1 MPNVNVHTCTNLCAY
16 LYLWILIYI
25 YIRICTYL
33 YRCLMEIHTCI
44 YLPIYVYTHMYLH
57 RHQYVYIWNMDLF
70 IYLLFSDTPV
80 YLSRHHDVSPSHSP
94 CRFQA
99 TAGRRSWPLRA
110 TTSSSSTS
118 TAVLQVPAM
127 WFPLVDGI
135 QQWDGLSSGNLSN
148 SYRWV
153 FPLKKVDFP

>member
-1 MPNVNVHTCTNLCAY
+1 MYIHVP
-16 LYLWILIYI
+16 IYAP
-25 YIRICTYL
+25 
-33 YRCLMEIHTCI
+33 TCI
-44 YLPIYVYTHMYLH
+44 YEYLYIYTYMHIPIQMFNGNTYVYLFAYICIYMYLH

-118 TAVLQVPAM
+118 TTALQARARQDVGVRFA
-127 WFPLVDGI
+127 
-135 QQWDGLSSGNLSN
+135 LSMDNLWII
-148 SYRWV
+148 YG
-153 FPLKKVDFP
+153 